1 MRPVILLASF
11 GVRDKEMRACT
22 IDSIAYDLK
31 ERFKDYDIQQAF
43 TSAFLR
49 KKIAEDEGVTI
60 PSLGEALEKL
70 ATDGCPKVLILPT
83 HLTAGEEYE
92 QKIRAA
98 YDAYKD
104 RIADLRLAGPVF
116 EKPIDNQRVLMA
128 LLLDLHVHPQEE
140 LVLMGHGSPHTHNPV
155 YDGLQ
160 AYIDGEGLP
169 IHVGVLEPSDRPDF
183 DDVLAR
189 LAKTG
194 HKNVLLAPL
203 LLTGG
208 MHVQDDLAGD
218 KDTSWKSR
226 LEAAGY
232 DVRVSPYGLG
242 EYPAF
247 RALFLKRA
255 ERMLGEA

>member
-1 MRPVILLASF
+1 MRPVIILASF
-11 GVRDKEMRACT
+11 GVRDKETRACT

-31 ERFKDYDIQQAF
+31 KRFKDYDIVQAF

-49 KKIAEDEGVTI
+49 KKIAADEGVTI
-60 PSLGEALEKL
+60 PSLEETLEKL
-70 ATDGCPKVLILPT
+70 ANDGCPKVLILPT

-92 QKIRAA
+92 KKIRAA
-98 YDAYKD
+98 YEVYAD
-104 RIADLRLAGPVF
+104 RLADVRLAGPVF
-116 EKPIDNQRVLMA
+116 EKPVDNQRVLMA
-128 LLLDLHVHPQEE
+128 LLLDLHVHPGEE

-155 YDGLQ
+155 YDSLQ

-169 IHVGVLEPSDRPDF
+169 IHVGVLEPSDRPNF

-189 LAKTG
+189 LEKTG
-194 HKNVLLAPL
+194 HKQILLAPL

-208 MHVQDDLAGD
+208 THVQEDLVGD
-218 KDTSWKSR
+218 GEASWKSR
-226 LEAAGY
+226 LTAAGY
-232 DVRVSPYGLG
+232 DVRVSLYGLG

-247 RALFLKRA
+247 RALYVKRA